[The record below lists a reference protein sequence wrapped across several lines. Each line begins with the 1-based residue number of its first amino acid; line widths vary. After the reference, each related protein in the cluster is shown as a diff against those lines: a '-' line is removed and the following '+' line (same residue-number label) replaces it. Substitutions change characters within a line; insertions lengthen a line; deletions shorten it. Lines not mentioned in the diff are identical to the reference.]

1 MKKYCQ
7 NPSCE
12 NEAMKEVSVSIRKP
26 SDRKRTLCAACHKA
40 YTWGVQYGQMAT
52 RGLLVEPPPQ
62 DQGPEPLYRVVYA
75 IDVNAPDMRQAA
87 ERAYELMQDL
97 ASMRPVLDVLES
109 SGERTRIDLSE
120 E

>member
-12 NEAMKEVSVSIRKP
+12 NEAVKEVPVSVKKP
-26 SDRKRTLCAACHKA
+26 SDRKQAVCAACLKA
-40 YTWGVQYGQMAT
+40 YTWGVQHGQMAT

-62 DQGPEPLYRVVYA
+62 DQGPEPLYRVIYV
-75 IDVNAPDMRQAA
+75 IDVNAPDVRQAA
-87 ERAYELMQDL
+87 ERAYELMRDP
-97 ASMRPVLDVLES
+97 ASLRPVLDVLEN

>member
-7 NPSCE
+7 NPLCE
-12 NEAMKEVSVSIRKP
+12 NEAVNEVPVSVKKP
-26 SDRKRTLCAACHKA
+26 SDRKRALCAACLKA
-40 YTWGVQYGQMAT
+40 YTWGLKQGQMAT
-52 RGLLVEPPPQ
+52 GGLLIEPPPQ
-62 DQGPEPLYRVVYA
+62 DQGPEPLYRVIYV
-75 IDVNAPDMRQAA
+75 IDVNARDVRQAA

-97 ASMRPVLDVLES
+97 ASMRPVLDVLEN